1 MVTLGQ
7 PNNDYYLSHAFPVT
21 LKLSLPP
28 RITIEPVII
37 TDQIKVIEGKPPL
50 FSGLVII
57 VEFCPKL
64 SHF

>member
-28 RITIEPVII
+28 RITIESVII
-37 TDQIKVIEGKPPL
+37 TDQIKVIQGKQPSNNRGVL
-50 FSGLVII
+50 SKII
-57 VEFCPKL
+57 TFL
-64 SHF
+64 ITIN